1 MSTVDLASGRA
12 AQKNRTRRAL
22 LDAAAALMAEGTE
35 PAIEAVAERAG
46 VSRATAYRYFA
57 SAEALALEA
66 TLDSSLDV
74 TLSPDGWPDDV
85 AERAVRVQRRLH
97 GHAREHEAQL
107 RLFLASALRLQV
119 ESGGGAEVR
128 MGRRL
133 PMLEAALAPAREA
146 LGSEAYDRLVCALV
160 PLLGIDALVALR
172 DICGLRYDEAGDVMG
187 WAVRALVSAALS
199 EADG

>member
-1 MSTVDLASGRA
+1 MSRADLATGRA
-12 AQKNRTRRAL
+12 GQKNRTRRAL

-74 TLSPDGWPDDV
+74 EVSPDGWPDDP
-85 AERAVRVQRRLH
+85 AERTARVQRRLH
-97 GHAREHEAQL
+97 AHAREHEAQL

-119 ESGGGAEVR
+119 ESGGEAEVR

-133 PMLEAALAPAREA
+133 PMLEAALAPVRDA
-146 LGSEAYDRLVCALV
+146 LGPEAYDRLVCALV

-172 DICGLRYDEAGDVMG
+172 DICGLPYEEADDVMG
-187 WAVRALVSAALS
+187 WAVRTLVAAALD
-199 EADG
+199 EAGE